1 MKAFKELPQRRAK
14 CAHLCATPLL
24 ILLAA
29 TSAWAAAGDCR
40 LVAGWQPGGPARTFG
55 PENLFEYLDGGAEG
69 YLIFGF
75 VRLVHQTCTKG
86 EDSLVLDVSEMN
98 DAEAAYGLFA
108 VRCDPHQPL
117 QPIGM
122 AGQILPTRASFA
134 KGNYYVEMTAT
145 PGEDYRPELRDLL
158 TGLEKRIQGRSAP
171 PEALAWFP
179 AEGRNSVRL
188 IPESVLGLQPLK
200 RGYVA
205 EYSNGQAFI
214 VTETT
219 AQSAAAVLAVLRQR
233 FGGAT
238 FAEVADE
245 AFQAND
251 RYLGGVCVFRKGHY
265 LGGYAHLRETTEA
278 VSLART
284 LASRLP

>member
-1 MKAFKELPQRRAK
+1 MKAVKAF
-14 CAHLCATPLL
+14 LL
-24 ILLAA
+24 ILTAA
-29 TSAWAAAGDCR
+29 ASAWAAAGDCH
-40 LVAGWQPGGPARTFG
+40 LLAGWEPDGPARTFTS
-55 PENLFEYLDGGAEG
+55 ENLYEYLDGGTEG

-75 VRLVHQTCTKG
+75 VRLEHQTCAKG
-86 EDSLVLDVSEMN
+86 ADSLVIDVSEMT
-98 DAEAAYGLFA
+98 DPDAAYGLFA
-108 VRCDPHQPL
+108 ARRDPRQPL
-117 QPIGM
+117 KPIGM
-122 AGQILPTRASFA
+122 GGEILPNRASFA
-134 KGNYYVEMTAT
+134 KGKYYVELTAT
-145 PGEDYRPELRDLL
+145 PGEEYRPTLRAFVAA
-158 TGLEKRIQGRSAP
+158 LERRLQGRSSP
-171 PEALAWFP
+171 PEALGWFP
-179 AEGRNSVRL
+179 KGHTSVRL
-188 IPESVLGLQPLK
+188 VPQSVLGLRPLN

-205 EYSNGQAFI
+205 EYSKGQAFI

-238 FAEVADE
+238 YAEVADE

-251 RYLGGVCVFRKGHY
+251 RYLGGVCIFRKGHC

>member
-1 MKAFKELPQRRAK
+1 MKNCRRGGVATAT
-14 CAHLCATPLL
+14 AHLCATSFL
-24 ILLAA
+24 ILVAV
-29 TSAWAAAGDCR
+29 TSAWGATGDCH
-40 LVAGWQPGGPARTFG
+40 LLAGWEPDGPARTFG
-55 PENLFEYLDGGAEG
+55 PENLYEYLDGGAEG

-75 VRLVHQTCTKG
+75 VRLEHQTCTKG
-86 EDSLVLDVSEMN
+86 EDSLVLDISEMS

-108 VRCDPHQPL
+108 ARCDPRQPL

-134 KGNYYVEMTAT
+134 KGKYYVEATAT
-145 PGEDYRPELRDLL
+145 PGEDYRPQLRDLL
-158 TGLEKRIQGRSAP
+158 TGLEKRLQGRSAP

-179 AEGRNSVRL
+179 AEGRISVRL
-188 IPESVLGLQPLK
+188 VPESVLGLRPLK

-205 EYSNGQAFI
+205 EYSDGQAFI

-219 AQSAAAVLAVLRQR
+219 AQSAAAVLAGVRQR
-233 FGGAT
+233 FEGTTSAD
-238 FAEVADE
+238 VADE

-251 RYLGGVCVFRKGHY
+251 RYLGGVCIFRKGHY
-265 LGGYAHLRETTEA
+265 LGGYAHLSEVSEA
-278 VSLART
+278 VSLSRT